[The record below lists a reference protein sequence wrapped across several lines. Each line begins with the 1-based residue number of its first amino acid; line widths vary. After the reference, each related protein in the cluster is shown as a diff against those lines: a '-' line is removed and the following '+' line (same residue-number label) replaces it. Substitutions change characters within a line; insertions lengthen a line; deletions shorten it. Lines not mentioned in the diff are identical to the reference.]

1 MTLLFPRRKRCS
13 LPARQIFF
21 NLKSLRN
28 VAQMKP
34 TGFDVE
40 MAMLVTDEGRIP
52 LLGSRCNINPVTLL
66 RHYFKV
72 HSKQF
77 LLINTLGHV
86 STQQSLNENMC
97 WAGAMYRGVGR
108 GGGHKRTSSQL
119 QNGRLRKELGTPGG
133 GVEI

>member
-1 MTLLFPRRKRCS
+1 MLFSCS
-13 LPARQIFF
+13 TTDIF
-21 NLKSLRN
+21 NLISLRN

-52 LLGSRCNINPVTLL
+52 LLGRQCNINPVTLL
-66 RHYFKV
+66 QHYFKV

-86 STQQSLNENMC
+86 STQQSLNENI
-97 WAGAMYRGVGR
+97 WSYV
-108 GGGHKRTSSQL
+108 L
-119 QNGRLRKELGTPGG
+119 
-133 GVEI
+133 

>member
-1 MTLLFPRRKRCS
+1 MFSSSTTD
-13 LPARQIFF
+13 IF

-34 TGFDVE
+34 TAFDVE

-52 LLGSRCNINPVTLL
+52 LLGSQCNINPVTLL
-66 RHYFKV
+66 QHYFKV

-97 WAGAMYRGVGR
+97 WAGAMYRGEGRGPQENQQPTSKRAAAKRAGDTGR
-108 GGGHKRTSSQL
+108 GGGVK
-119 QNGRLRKELGTPGG
+119 
-133 GVEI
+133 I